1 MSSEYAAGPAI
12 DALIGN
18 VDTVEQVA
26 AISGRSGVGQEQR
39 NPYSPQFI
47 SALKNFEDRLRAAL
61 DSDDAVKAGQIRL
74 GKKERS
80 AGSAAAGAGRWLL
93 DG

>member
-1 MSSEYAAGPAI
+1 MT
-12 DALIGN
+12 AL
-18 VDTVEQVA
+18 
-26 AISGRSGVGQEQR
+26 SGRSGEGQEQH

-47 SALKNFEDRLRAAL
+47 SALKEFEDRLRAAL
-61 DSDDAVKAGQIRL
+61 DSEAAAKAGQVGL

-80 AGSAAAGAGRWLL
+80 AGLAAAGAGRWLL

>member
-1 MSSEYAAGPAI
+1 MY
-12 DALIGN
+12 
-18 VDTVEQVA
+18 TFEQVA
-26 AISGRSGVGQEQR
+26 ALSGRSGGGQELR

-47 SALKNFEDRLRAAL
+47 SALKHFEDRLRASL
-61 DSDDAVKAGQIRL
+61 DSEEAVKAGQVGL